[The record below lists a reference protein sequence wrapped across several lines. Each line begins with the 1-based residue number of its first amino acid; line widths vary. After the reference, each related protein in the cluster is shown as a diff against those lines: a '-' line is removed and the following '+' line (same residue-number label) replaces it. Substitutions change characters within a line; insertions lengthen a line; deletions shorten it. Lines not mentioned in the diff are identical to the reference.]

1 MTALGVARQLFTS
14 PGGEAAH
21 TRHLLAQA
29 AGAHAHLLDLAAVAR
44 EEQLDG
50 LREFLTSYLHGPAPA
65 DEKRFVL
72 DDPQLVEALHTLAP
86 VCHELTDWD
95 DAVAPGCV
103 QAPLAVRPTL
113 GRGRLGN
120 VVAAVR
126 LRRQRDWCGQIELAT
141 DDYGRLHFPF
151 CDGALTLIEKT
162 PQGRDL
168 FARRALVLV
177 LDERVAYF
185 RLPNDD
191 TAPIVQMHRAVFD
204 RVFVDNREL
213 SGPVETWPSV
223 QIGDAHLVHFERAAR
238 LLPTR
243 VRFEPVSTERQPRH
257 AELSGEIVRTLLAAI
272 ATSAP
277 AIHGQLCQSIRTI
290 QGFELPDVAHGQI
303 ASFSVPIAP
312 GVIGFNVQ
320 FTADDQ
326 PRFSPYA
333 FMWLGHELGHTLHYL
348 IDDVAYC
355 HGWRFLENPGELT
368 PMIPRYGRPLRIRT
382 LFQVPYVHLF
392 EWWLLMQFHEH
403 DYAGL
408 PWRMFDDAQAM
419 GDDLRAEIHEAFDAI
434 DQHAR
439 LTPHGQA
446 VIAHL
451 RGLVGEAE
459 NHWRRLTGR
468 GRREPVWRRARE
480 SA

>member
-1 MTALGVARQLFTS
+1 MTALAVARQLFTP
-14 PGGEAAH
+14 PGGGAAE

-29 AGAHAHLLDLAAVAR
+29 AGAHAQLLHAAAVAH
-44 EEQLDG
+44 EENLDR
-50 LREFLTSYLHGPAPA
+50 LREVLTSYLHGPAPA

-72 DDPQLVEALHTLAP
+72 DDPQLVEALHTMAP
-86 VCHELTDWD
+86 VCDELTEWD

-103 QAPLAVRPTL
+103 QAPAAERASL

-126 LRRQRDWCGQIELAT
+126 LRRERGWCGQIELAT

-151 CDGALTLIEKT
+151 CDGALTFVQQT

-168 FARRALVLV
+168 SARRMLVLE
-177 LDERVAYF
+177 LHEQLAQF
-185 RLPNDD
+185 RLPHDEGD
-191 TAPIVQMHRAVFD
+191 PILHMPRAVFD

-213 SGPVETWPSV
+213 SGPLESWQGVDVRDTH
-223 QIGDAHLVHFERAAR
+223 QVHWERAAR

-243 VRFEPVSTERQPRH
+243 VRFEPIATEPQPRH
-257 AELSGEIVRTLLAAI
+257 AELSGGIVRTLLTAMAS
-272 ATSAP
+272 SAP

-290 QGFELPDVAHGQI
+290 QGFELPTVGTGQI
-303 ASFSVPIAP
+303 ASFSVPISP

-320 FTADDQ
+320 FTSDDQ

-368 PMIPRYGRPLRIRT
+368 PVIPRYGRALRVRT

-392 EWWLLMQFHEH
+392 EWWLLMQFHER

-419 GDDLRAEIHEAFDAI
+419 GDDLRAEIREAFEAI
-434 DQHAR
+434 HKHAR
-439 LTPHGQA
+439 LTPHGHA
-446 VIAHL
+446 VMDHL
-451 RGLVGEAE
+451 HALVGEAE
-459 NHWRRLTGR
+459 SRWQCLSARGGR
-468 GRREPVWRRARE
+468 APDRRRARE